1 MDSKTIDFI
10 NYHAASYVNEF
21 MSGDSTTRARMQE
34 ILTSFGKQLID
45 CLPREGKE
53 SQHES
58 GNCIKPDVNVRF
70 LFDMGIK
77 YVNELAEETGQKLHD
92 DTARMVAKDYT
103 KHVAHFLKNAR

>member
-45 CLPREGKE
+45 CYPREGKE
-53 SQHES
+53 STNEPLT
-58 GNCIKPDVNVRF
+58 GNCIKPDVNQQRELLLCYENWREQQLLLSDFSDEIVDAF
-70 LFDMGIK
+70 LQSNSG
-77 YVNELAEETGQKLHD
+77 
-92 DTARMVAKDYT
+92 
-103 KHVAHFLKNAR
+103 